1 MSDAALT
8 DLARLA
14 GLQPE
19 WRDAAGD
26 PKTVTVESLRAI
38 LTAMGLACDG
48 EGEIAQSRERLAAEA
63 KEAQRGFVTVT
74 AGDWTATQLPL
85 EASFEL
91 VAEDGARRPAR
102 LRREGDTVLLQGPEQ
117 PGYYTVEDGEGGL
130 RVAVAPRRAWTV
142 ADAAPGRRV
151 WGVAAQLYA
160 LRGRRPAPFGDFGA
174 LGDFAR
180 AIGRRG
186 AEALAISPVH
196 ALFAADPS
204 RYSPY
209 APSTRLFL
217 NVLFADPA
225 VLEPQTPADEPG
237 PDLIDWPTAGAA
249 KLLRLR
255 GIHDRFI
262 AAATPADRA
271 ALDRFRTAGGADL
284 EGHARFEALHAHFMA
299 KTGAK
304 GWQAWPHAFHDPRS
318 PSVAAFTRDH
328 AAEVDVHVFLQ
339 WLADRSLAAAQ
350 AAAKDAGMAVGLI
363 ADLAVGMD
371 AGGSHAWTRPADLLA
386 GLSVGAPPDVF
397 QPAGQDWGLAAFSP
411 QALRRSGFDAFIATL
426 RAAMKH
432 AGGVRVDHAIGLRR
446 LWLTPHGIDA
456 HAGAYLSYPFEDM
469 LRLIALESWRHKAI
483 VVGEDLGTVPDGF
496 REETTDMGMFG
507 MRVLW
512 FEREPDD
519 GFIPSKRWSADAM
532 AMSSTHDLPTLA
544 GWWSERDIDWMER
557 LDRKGRHADTS
568 VERAARE
575 ADRERLWRA
584 CEAAGVAEGP
594 QPPRSGAQDAVDAAL
609 AYVAEAGCEIAIVP
623 LEDLLGLEEQPN
635 QPGTIDEHPNWRRRL
650 AADPQ
655 TELSAPRVAARIAR
669 LNQARPR
676 PPSDESKP

>member
-1 MSDAALT
+1 MSDAALL

-14 GLQPE
+14 GLQPD
-19 WRDAAGD
+19 WRNAAGEA
-26 PKTVTVESLRAI
+26 KTVTVESLRAI

-48 EGEIAQSRERLAAEA
+48 EDGIAEGRERLAEEAEQ
-63 KEAQRGFVTVT
+63 AQAGFVTVT
-74 AGDWTATQLPL
+74 AGDWTATQLAFGPPL
-85 EASFEL
+85 EL
-91 VAEDGARRPAR
+91 VGEDGARHSACV
-102 LRREGDTVLLQGPEQ
+102 RREGDAVLLQGPEQ
-117 PGYYTVEDGEGGL
+117 PGYYTIEDGGRVL
-130 RVAVAPRRAWTV
+130 RVAVAPRRGWTV
-142 ADAAPGRRV
+142 ADAAPGRRI
-151 WGVAAQLYA
+151 WGAAAQLYA
-160 LRGRRPAPFGDFGA
+160 LRGRRAAPFGDFGA
-174 LGDFAR
+174 LSDLAR

-225 VLEPQTPADEPG
+225 VLEANTPAAEPG
-237 PDLIDWPTAGAA
+237 ADLIDWPTAGAA
-249 KLLRLR
+249 KLARLR
-255 GIHDRFI
+255 SLSDRF
-262 AAATPADRA
+262 ARAATPDDRVE
-271 ALDRFRTAGGADL
+271 LDRFRTTGGADL
-284 EGHARFEALHAHFMA
+284 EGHARFEALHAHFA
-299 KTGAK
+299 AETGAK
-304 GWQAWPHAFHDPRS
+304 GWQAWPDAFHDPRS
-318 PSVAAFTRDH
+318 PAVAGFARDH
-328 AAEVDVHVFLQ
+328 AAEIDFHVFLQ

-371 AGGSHAWTRPADLLA
+371 AGGSHAWSRPADLLA

-426 RAAMKH
+426 RAAMRH

-446 LWLTPHGIDA
+446 LWLTPHGVDA

-496 REETTDMGMFG
+496 REQTTDMGMFG

-519 GFIPSKRWSADAM
+519 GFIPPERWSADAM

-544 GWWSERDIDWMER
+544 GWWAERDIDWMGR
-557 LDRKGRHADTS
+557 LNRQGRHADTGA
-568 VERAARE
+568 ERAARE

-584 CEAAGVAEGP
+584 CEAAGVAEGL

-609 AYVAEAGCEIAIVP
+609 AYVAEAGCELAIVP

-655 TELSAPRVAARIAR
+655 TELSAPRVAARIVR

-676 PPSDESKP
+676 PPTNETAP